1 MKIREELN
9 APKEEDET
17 LNKKFHK
24 LSDGKLEKVNG
35 GTGVTLCEKYWEK
48 YCCNCGYVY
57 IKSLVMGCDISS
69 EGPAKDLCP
78 ACGQFEKYAWREVE
92 A

>member
-1 MKIREELN
+1 MKIREELI

-35 GTGVTLCEKYWEK
+35 GTGGKIWER
-48 YCCNCGYVY
+48 YCCKCGYVY
-57 IKSLVMGCDISS
+57 EKTMIRGSVVDFC
-69 EGPAKDLCP
+69 EGDTIVEDLCP
-78 ACGQFEKYAWREVE
+78 TCGQYEKYAWREVE